1 MTQATQA
8 THLSKLDLFTP
19 SPLHPDLPPLATGLY
34 YVMGGAATM
43 LSTPDVLARSAY
55 IRSLLGKTAQD
66 DATMR
71 VRPARH
77 ERIIKHL
84 NIAYYDEVGWVMR
97 EVRNLDGHAG
107 EAGKNTGPKSMRTEE
122 SRREYA
128 EKGLRREW
136 AEMGVE
142 PRRDYMACVRR
153 RTGRRGRRV
162 GVVEEDSAGE
172 SEERAIEID

>member
-1 MTQATQA
+1 
-8 THLSKLDLFTP
+8 
-19 SPLHPDLPPLATGLY
+19 
-34 YVMGGAATM
+34 MGGAITM

-55 IRSLLGKTAQD
+55 IRSLIGKTAQD
-66 DATMR
+66 EALMR
-71 VRPARH
+71 VRPGRH

-84 NIAYYDEVGWVMR
+84 NIAYYDEVGWRMR
-97 EVRNLDGHAG
+97 EGLSLNLDGNVG
-107 EAGKNTGPKSMRTEE
+107 EGEKKKGPKSMRTEE

-142 PRRDYMACVRR
+142 PCRDYMACVRR

>member
-43 LSTPDVLARSAY
+43 LSTPDVLAR
-55 IRSLLGKTAQD
+55 KTAQD

-77 ERIIKHL
+77 DRIIKHL
-84 NIAYYDEVGWVMR
+84 NIAYYDEVGWLMR
-97 EVRNLDGHAG
+97 QVRNLDGHAG
-107 EAGKNTGPKSMRTEE
+107 EAGRKTGPKSMQTEE

-153 RTGRRGRRV
+153 RTGRRERRV